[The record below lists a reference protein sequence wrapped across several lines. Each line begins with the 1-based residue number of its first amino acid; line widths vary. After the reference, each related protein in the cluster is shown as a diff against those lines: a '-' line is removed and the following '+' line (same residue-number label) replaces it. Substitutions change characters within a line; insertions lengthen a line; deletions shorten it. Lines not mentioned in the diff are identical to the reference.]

1 MKIRLIVKHT
11 FKPKNPKRKIVK
23 NVTYHANADGTV
35 TTTTSKKI
43 IDLQT
48 TDTLQ
53 AKAGD

>member
-11 FKPKNPKRKIVK
+11 FKPKNPKRRIVK

-48 TDTLQ
+48 TDTLR
-53 AKAGD
+53 AKTGD